1 MARMSTRGWSPV
13 FLIAAVCLIPG
24 FAQEAKAPDQNGQ
37 MVTLSVAEMKRQIVS
52 CKPHEISRGL
62 LPKGT
67 VVPIR
72 VSVDTKGKI
81 IGLGPAER
89 CPVGCGL
96 LAEPIISIK
105 KCKFALLTVNGHDV
119 AYSGN
124 VELIAP

>member
-1 MARMSTRGWSPV
+1 MAGS
-13 FLIAAVCLIPG
+13 
-24 FAQEAKAPDQNGQ
+24 AQEPKVSGQKDQA
-37 MVTLSVAEMKRQIVS
+37 VALSVAEMKRQMVS

-72 VSVDTKGKI
+72 VTVDTKGKV
-81 IGLGPAER
+81 IGLTPAEPR

-96 LAEPIISIK
+96 LAEPIVSIK
-105 KCKFALLTVNGHDV
+105 KCKFSPLTVDGQRV